1 MALKTTVKINRTN
14 NLSDARYCAGMGV
27 DLMGFCLDPN
37 SPDVVSPEKFQEI
50 TGWIAGVQL
59 VGEFYES
66 SPLMIKEL
74 LGNYRL
80 DYIQTSDAESVVYLS
95 QQEVPIILQVTLPED
110 PEDDRWKIMLEEKQ
124 PYVSYFLFTSDEG
137 DALDKHL
144 PAVKE
149 LSKDYPILLGFG
161 VTAENVLDLIDDT
174 AIKGI
179 TLDGG
184 HEIKSG
190 YKDFNDLADV
200 LEAIEIDD
208 LD

>member
-1 MALKTTVKINRTN
+1 MALKTIVKINRTN

-74 LGNYRL
+74 IGSYRL
-80 DYIQTSDAESVVYLS
+80 DYIQTSDPDSIVYLS
-95 QQEVPIILQVTLPED
+95 QLELPIILLVTLPED
-110 PEDDRWKIMLEEKQ
+110 LEDERWKTMLEEKKS
-124 PYVSYFLFTSDEG
+124 YVSYFLLTANEEN
-137 DALDKHL
+137 AIDKYL
-144 PAVKE
+144 PTIAE
-149 LSKDYPILLGFG
+149 LSRVYPFLLGFG
-161 VTAENVLDLIDDT
+161 VNADNALEIIEGT

-190 YKDFNDLADV
+190 YKDFHDLADV

>member
-50 TGWIAGVQL
+50 TGWISGVQL

-66 SPLMIKEL
+66 SPLVIKEL
-74 LGNYRL
+74 LESYHL
-80 DYIQTSDAESVVYLS
+80 DYIQTSDSESVAYLS
-95 QQEVPIILQVTLPED
+95 QLEVPLILQVAIPED
-110 PEDDRWKIMLEEKQ
+110 PEDDRWKTILEENKQ
-124 PYVSYFLFTSDEG
+124 YVTYFLLTSAEE

-144 PAVKE
+144 PAINK
-149 LSKDYPILLGFG
+149 LAKDYPFLLGFG
-161 VTAENVLDLIDDT
+161 ITADNVLDIIDGT
-174 AIKGI
+174 AIQGI

-190 YKDFNDLADV
+190 YKDFHGLADV
-200 LEAIEIDD
+200 LETIEIDD

>member
-74 LGNYRL
+74 LESYRL
-80 DYIQTSDAESVVYLS
+80 DYIQTPDAESIVYLS
-95 QQEVPIILQVTLPED
+95 QLEVPLILQVTLPED
-110 PEDDRWKIMLEEKQ
+110 PDDDRWKTTLAEKK
-124 PYVSYFLFTSDEG
+124 PYVSYFLLTSYEE

-144 PAVKE
+144 PAINE
-149 LSKDYPILLGFG
+149 LAPDYPFLLGFG
-161 VTAENVLDLIDDT
+161 VTAENVLALIDGS
-174 AIKGI
+174 AIRGI

>member
-1 MALKTTVKINRTN
+1 MALKTIVKINRTN

-74 LGNYRL
+74 MGSYRL
-80 DYIQTSDAESVVYLS
+80 DYIQTSDEDSVVYLS
-95 QQEVPIILQVTLPED
+95 QLEVPIILQVTLPED
-110 PEDDRWKIMLEEKQ
+110 LEDDRWITMLEEKK
-124 PYVSYFLFTSDEG
+124 PYVSYFLLTSDEQG
-137 DALDKHL
+137 ALDRYL
-144 PAVKE
+144 PTIKD
-149 LSKDYPILLGFG
+149 LSQDYPFLLGFG
-161 VTAENVLDLIDDT
+161 ITAQNVIDIIDST

-190 YKDFNDLADV
+190 YKDFHDLADV

-208 LD
+208 LE

>member
-27 DLMGFCLDPN
+27 DFMGFCLDPN
-37 SPDVVSPEKFQEI
+37 SPDVVTPETFQEI

-66 SPLMIKEL
+66 SPLLIKEL
-74 LGNYRL
+74 LGSYAL
-80 DYIQTSDAESVVYLS
+80 DYIQTPDAESIVYLS
-95 QQEVPIILQVTLPED
+95 QLEVPIILQITLPED
-110 PEDDRWKIMLEEKQ
+110 PEDERWKTVLEEKK
-124 PYVSYFLFTSDEG
+124 PYVSYFLLTSNEE
-137 DALDKHL
+137 DALNKHL
-144 PAVKE
+144 PAINK
-149 LSKDYPILLGFG
+149 LAPDYPFLLGFG
-161 VTAENVLDLIDDT
+161 VTAENVLDLIEGT

-200 LEAIEIDD
+200 LEAIKIDD
-208 LD
+208 LE